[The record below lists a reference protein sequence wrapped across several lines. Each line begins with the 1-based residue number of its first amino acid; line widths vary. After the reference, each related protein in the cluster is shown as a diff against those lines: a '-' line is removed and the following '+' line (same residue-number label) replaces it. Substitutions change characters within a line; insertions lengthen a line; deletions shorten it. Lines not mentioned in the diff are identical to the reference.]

1 MNSRLLLA
9 GVCLALLPLCPGAP
23 SARAQDS
30 EPPEVEE
37 VERARAAA
45 RERADQAL
53 RAIEAFGRGHQP
65 PPTRAGDR
73 ARALQRLAGPLRPR
87 RERRL
92 SRSEARRELLQ
103 FRAAIKRRLAKLDPL
118 RGEPLDFPEPKR
130 PERLKLAIYKVAD
143 LLVPAPDHVA
153 PTVGLT
159 MGSGKVTDFSEDH
172 WQPVLEADRL
182 IELIEAELGEESER
196 GSVEFSSNR
205 LVVRKR
211 AADHARIR
219 GLLERLRGARRG
231 QLLVDLRFY
240 RMPRAVFARLAPH
253 AQALR
258 DEDEAALARAL
269 AAKEVTLVAR
279 QRIVARDGQQVV
291 VRQGGSRALVG
302 DLTVD
307 QTGVVPVLNPVVRN
321 VNEGLVLELRGMID
335 RSRGQ
340 VQLDLALTQAK
351 LAGTEVRKLAGVELE
366 LPRLALTRTAATL
379 LTPLGRGALGAGSF
393 ASGEAGEGLIVYARA
408 TLSQKR
414 R

>member
-1 MNSRLLLA
+1 
-9 GVCLALLPLCPGAP
+9 
-23 SARAQDS
+23 
-30 EPPEVEE
+30 E
-37 VERARAAA
+37 VERAEAAA

-53 RAIEAFGRGHQP
+53 RAIEAYGRGYQP
-65 PPTRAGDR
+65 PPTRDSDR
-73 ARALQRLAGPLRPR
+73 ALARQRLAGPLRPR

-92 SRSEARRELLQ
+92 SRRQARLELLS
-103 FRAAIKRRLAKLDPL
+103 FRAAIQRRLAQLDPL
-118 RGEPLDFPEPKR
+118 RGREEPEPAQPQR
-130 PERLKLAIYKVAD
+130 RERLQLAIYKVAD

-159 MGSGKVTDFSEDH
+159 MGSGEVSDFSDDNN
-172 WQPVLEADRL
+172 QPVLEADRL
-182 IELIEAELGEESER
+182 IELIEAELGDESER

-205 LVVRKR
+205 LVVRKP

-258 DEDEAALARAL
+258 DEDEQALARAV
-269 AAKEVTLVAR
+269 AAKEVTLVGR

-302 DLTVD
+302 DLDVN

-366 LPRLALTRTAATL
+366 LPSLALTRTAATL
-379 LTPLGRGALGAGSF
+379 LSPLGRGALGAGSF
-393 ASGEAGEGLIVYARA
+393 AAGESEGLIVYARA
-408 TLSQKR
+408 TLSQNR